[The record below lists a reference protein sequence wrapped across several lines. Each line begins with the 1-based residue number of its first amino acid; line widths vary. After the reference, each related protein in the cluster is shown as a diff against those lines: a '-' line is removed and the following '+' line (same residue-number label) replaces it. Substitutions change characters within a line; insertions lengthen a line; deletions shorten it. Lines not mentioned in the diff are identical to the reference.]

1 MPVSNPCSVMI
12 GRVLSKDLGERRATV
27 FLYTGTPRKEA
38 RTHVGG
44 QSTEEV
50 LGRQILSMT
59 ATRES
64 LTPDRVSECR
74 LLYFPMLV
82 GERET
87 PSSGMGRS

>member
-1 MPVSNPCSVMI
+1 M
-12 GRVLSKDLGERRATV
+12 

-59 ATRES
+59 ATNKRVADSGIES
-64 LTPDRVSECR
+64 ASVACTGPVNLKVVPNESC
-74 LLYFPMLV
+74 L
-82 GERET
+82 
-87 PSSGMGRS
+87 GRSLWTD

>member
-1 MPVSNPCSVMI
+1 M
-12 GRVLSKDLGERRATV
+12 

-59 ATRES
+59 ATTRES
-64 LTPDRVSECR
+64 LTPE
-74 LLYFPMLV
+74 
-82 GERET
+82 
-87 PSSGMGRS
+87 